1 MRCLLLIMKFW
12 FNKYSRRISSITL
25 ACYLIVIILS
35 IFHHHQYDLNEPKAF
50 TTENT
55 ETASYNADLNS
66 GFDCAIQHN
75 LTQLHN
81 FNLEFEASINFFV
94 QNVEKF
100 SSSDSNSLIPSTS
113 SFPKQLRA
121 PPSYS

>member
-1 MRCLLLIMKFW
+1 MKFSI
-12 FNKYSRRISSITL
+12 NKYNRRVSSITL

-35 IFHHHQYDLNEPKAF
+35 IFHHHQYDFDEPKTI

-55 ETASYNADLNS
+55 EANFYNADLNS

-75 LTQLHN
+75 LSQLHN

-94 QNVEKF
+94 RNVEKF
-100 SSSDSNSLIPSTS
+100 SSSDSNSLIPSTF

-121 PPSYS
+121 PPISS

>member
-1 MRCLLLIMKFW
+1 MKFW
-12 FNKYSRRISSITL
+12 LNKYSRRISSITL
-25 ACYLIVIILS
+25 ACYLIVITLS
-35 IFHHHQYDLNEPKAF
+35 IFHHHQYDFDKPKAF
-50 TTENT
+50 TSENT
-55 ETASYNADLNS
+55 EAASYNADLNS

-81 FNLEFEASINFFV
+81 FNLEFEASINFFI

-100 SSSDSNSLIPSTS
+100 SSSDSNSLIPSTF

-121 PPSYS
+121 PPTIS

>member
-1 MRCLLLIMKFW
+1 MKFW
-12 FNKYSRRISSITL
+12 QHKYSRRISSITL
-25 ACYLIVIILS
+25 ACYLIVITLS
-35 IFHHHQYDLNEPKAF
+35 IFHHHQYNFDKARAF

-55 ETASYNADLNS
+55 ESASYVADLNS

-75 LTQLHN
+75 ISQLHN

-94 QNVEKF
+94 QNIESF
-100 SSSDSNSLIPSTS
+100 SSSDSQNLIPSTL

-121 PPSYS
+121 PPSFS